1 MTRRVIGILGGS
13 FNPVHNGHLMLASYI
28 AQFGPVDEVWL
39 NLSPQNPFKEQSEL
53 LDDRHRLA
61 MLDKAVNGSV
71 TVKVCD
77 VELSLPQPSYTI
89 NTMEKLESMYP
100 DYDFRIIIGSDNWP
114 RFPEWRDSEALIERY
129 GLIVYPRRDYPL
141 PDIVPDNVTVVDA
154 PMVDISSTFIRECIA
169 EGRDMNFFMPPQVY
183 EYIERNKLYKMMESS
198 TVLNNNSLAFIG
210 LCNEYCQ
217 TLESARETECDDFIA
232 AMLRLLPRIYITASD
247 LKIDDLGL
255 EEPYID
261 GRLDEDYY
269 DSIRRSIENLLG
281 PDDTYLE
288 VFEEDMKY
296 SDTPIAASVSEGL
309 ADIFQV
315 LYNFLE
321 AIKDVPNEL
330 IDQALIAV
338 KDDFQSYWSR
348 ILCNVMRALN
358 HIRYNALNERD

>member
-1 MTRRVIGILGGS
+1 
-13 FNPVHNGHLMLASYI
+13 
-28 AQFGPVDEVWL
+28 
-39 NLSPQNPFKEQSEL
+39 
-53 LDDRHRLA
+53 
-61 MLDKAVNGSV
+61 
-71 TVKVCD
+71 
-77 VELSLPQPSYTI
+77 
-89 NTMEKLESMYP
+89 
-100 DYDFRIIIGSDNWP
+100 
-114 RFPEWRDSEALIERY
+114 
-129 GLIVYPRRDYPL
+129 
-141 PDIVPDNVTVVDA
+141 
-154 PMVDISSTFIRECIA
+154 
-169 EGRDMNFFMPPQVY
+169 
-183 EYIERNKLYKMMESS
+183 MMESS

-232 AMLRLLPRIYITASD
+232 AMLRLLPRIYITARD

>member
-1 MTRRVIGILGGS
+1 
-13 FNPVHNGHLMLASYI
+13 
-28 AQFGPVDEVWL
+28 
-39 NLSPQNPFKEQSEL
+39 
-53 LDDRHRLA
+53 
-61 MLDKAVNGSV
+61 
-71 TVKVCD
+71 
-77 VELSLPQPSYTI
+77 
-89 NTMEKLESMYP
+89 
-100 DYDFRIIIGSDNWP
+100 
-114 RFPEWRDSEALIERY
+114 
-129 GLIVYPRRDYPL
+129 
-141 PDIVPDNVTVVDA
+141 
-154 PMVDISSTFIRECIA
+154 
-169 EGRDMNFFMPPQVY
+169 
-183 EYIERNKLYKMMESS
+183 MMESS

-338 KDDFQSYWSR
+338 KDDFQFYWSR

>member
-1 MTRRVIGILGGS
+1 
-13 FNPVHNGHLMLASYI
+13 
-28 AQFGPVDEVWL
+28 
-39 NLSPQNPFKEQSEL
+39 
-53 LDDRHRLA
+53 
-61 MLDKAVNGSV
+61 
-71 TVKVCD
+71 
-77 VELSLPQPSYTI
+77 
-89 NTMEKLESMYP
+89 
-100 DYDFRIIIGSDNWP
+100 
-114 RFPEWRDSEALIERY
+114 
-129 GLIVYPRRDYPL
+129 
-141 PDIVPDNVTVVDA
+141 
-154 PMVDISSTFIRECIA
+154 
-169 EGRDMNFFMPPQVY
+169 
-183 EYIERNKLYKMMESS
+183 MMESS

-255 EEPYID
+255 D

>member
-1 MTRRVIGILGGS
+1 
-13 FNPVHNGHLMLASYI
+13 
-28 AQFGPVDEVWL
+28 
-39 NLSPQNPFKEQSEL
+39 
-53 LDDRHRLA
+53 
-61 MLDKAVNGSV
+61 
-71 TVKVCD
+71 
-77 VELSLPQPSYTI
+77 
-89 NTMEKLESMYP
+89 
-100 DYDFRIIIGSDNWP
+100 
-114 RFPEWRDSEALIERY
+114 
-129 GLIVYPRRDYPL
+129 
-141 PDIVPDNVTVVDA
+141 
-154 PMVDISSTFIRECIA
+154 
-169 EGRDMNFFMPPQVY
+169 
-183 EYIERNKLYKMMESS
+183 MMESS

-358 HIRYNALNERD
+358 HIRYNAFN

>member
-1 MTRRVIGILGGS
+1 
-13 FNPVHNGHLMLASYI
+13 
-28 AQFGPVDEVWL
+28 
-39 NLSPQNPFKEQSEL
+39 
-53 LDDRHRLA
+53 
-61 MLDKAVNGSV
+61 
-71 TVKVCD
+71 
-77 VELSLPQPSYTI
+77 
-89 NTMEKLESMYP
+89 
-100 DYDFRIIIGSDNWP
+100 
-114 RFPEWRDSEALIERY
+114 
-129 GLIVYPRRDYPL
+129 
-141 PDIVPDNVTVVDA
+141 
-154 PMVDISSTFIRECIA
+154 
-169 EGRDMNFFMPPQVY
+169 
-183 EYIERNKLYKMMESS
+183 MMESS

-255 EEPYID
+255 VEPYID

>member
-1 MTRRVIGILGGS
+1 
-13 FNPVHNGHLMLASYI
+13 
-28 AQFGPVDEVWL
+28 
-39 NLSPQNPFKEQSEL
+39 
-53 LDDRHRLA
+53 
-61 MLDKAVNGSV
+61 
-71 TVKVCD
+71 
-77 VELSLPQPSYTI
+77 
-89 NTMEKLESMYP
+89 
-100 DYDFRIIIGSDNWP
+100 
-114 RFPEWRDSEALIERY
+114 
-129 GLIVYPRRDYPL
+129 
-141 PDIVPDNVTVVDA
+141 
-154 PMVDISSTFIRECIA
+154 
-169 EGRDMNFFMPPQVY
+169 
-183 EYIERNKLYKMMESS
+183 MESS

-321 AIKDVPNEL
+321 AIKDAPNEL

>member
-1 MTRRVIGILGGS
+1 
-13 FNPVHNGHLMLASYI
+13 
-28 AQFGPVDEVWL
+28 
-39 NLSPQNPFKEQSEL
+39 
-53 LDDRHRLA
+53 
-61 MLDKAVNGSV
+61 
-71 TVKVCD
+71 
-77 VELSLPQPSYTI
+77 
-89 NTMEKLESMYP
+89 
-100 DYDFRIIIGSDNWP
+100 
-114 RFPEWRDSEALIERY
+114 
-129 GLIVYPRRDYPL
+129 
-141 PDIVPDNVTVVDA
+141 
-154 PMVDISSTFIRECIA
+154 
-169 EGRDMNFFMPPQVY
+169 
-183 EYIERNKLYKMMESS
+183 MMESS

-358 HIRYNALNERD
+358 HIRYNAFNERD

>member
-1 MTRRVIGILGGS
+1 
-13 FNPVHNGHLMLASYI
+13 
-28 AQFGPVDEVWL
+28 
-39 NLSPQNPFKEQSEL
+39 
-53 LDDRHRLA
+53 
-61 MLDKAVNGSV
+61 
-71 TVKVCD
+71 
-77 VELSLPQPSYTI
+77 
-89 NTMEKLESMYP
+89 
-100 DYDFRIIIGSDNWP
+100 
-114 RFPEWRDSEALIERY
+114 
-129 GLIVYPRRDYPL
+129 
-141 PDIVPDNVTVVDA
+141 
-154 PMVDISSTFIRECIA
+154 
-169 EGRDMNFFMPPQVY
+169 
-183 EYIERNKLYKMMESS
+183 MMESS

-358 HIRYNALNERD
+358 HIRYNALNECD

>member
-1 MTRRVIGILGGS
+1 
-13 FNPVHNGHLMLASYI
+13 
-28 AQFGPVDEVWL
+28 
-39 NLSPQNPFKEQSEL
+39 
-53 LDDRHRLA
+53 
-61 MLDKAVNGSV
+61 
-71 TVKVCD
+71 
-77 VELSLPQPSYTI
+77 
-89 NTMEKLESMYP
+89 
-100 DYDFRIIIGSDNWP
+100 
-114 RFPEWRDSEALIERY
+114 
-129 GLIVYPRRDYPL
+129 
-141 PDIVPDNVTVVDA
+141 
-154 PMVDISSTFIRECIA
+154 
-169 EGRDMNFFMPPQVY
+169 
-183 EYIERNKLYKMMESS
+183 MESS

-348 ILCNVMRALN
+348 ILCSVMRALN

>member
-1 MTRRVIGILGGS
+1 
-13 FNPVHNGHLMLASYI
+13 
-28 AQFGPVDEVWL
+28 
-39 NLSPQNPFKEQSEL
+39 
-53 LDDRHRLA
+53 
-61 MLDKAVNGSV
+61 
-71 TVKVCD
+71 
-77 VELSLPQPSYTI
+77 
-89 NTMEKLESMYP
+89 
-100 DYDFRIIIGSDNWP
+100 
-114 RFPEWRDSEALIERY
+114 
-129 GLIVYPRRDYPL
+129 
-141 PDIVPDNVTVVDA
+141 
-154 PMVDISSTFIRECIA
+154 
-169 EGRDMNFFMPPQVY
+169 
-183 EYIERNKLYKMMESS
+183 MMESS

-348 ILCNVMRALN
+348 IPHSLQRSQRTRLRAGSTINVNGRAL
-358 HIRYNALNERD
+358 IVDYCLSERSECKSCKLEMLDSKRYAYYRYAKQQAESEVSQCNRNASHKPPYNIHEKTYAAVGSRR

>member
-1 MTRRVIGILGGS
+1 
-13 FNPVHNGHLMLASYI
+13 
-28 AQFGPVDEVWL
+28 
-39 NLSPQNPFKEQSEL
+39 
-53 LDDRHRLA
+53 
-61 MLDKAVNGSV
+61 
-71 TVKVCD
+71 
-77 VELSLPQPSYTI
+77 
-89 NTMEKLESMYP
+89 
-100 DYDFRIIIGSDNWP
+100 
-114 RFPEWRDSEALIERY
+114 
-129 GLIVYPRRDYPL
+129 
-141 PDIVPDNVTVVDA
+141 
-154 PMVDISSTFIRECIA
+154 
-169 EGRDMNFFMPPQVY
+169 
-183 EYIERNKLYKMMESS
+183 MMESS

-217 TLESARETECDDFIA
+217 TLESAREMECDDFIA

>member
-1 MTRRVIGILGGS
+1 
-13 FNPVHNGHLMLASYI
+13 
-28 AQFGPVDEVWL
+28 
-39 NLSPQNPFKEQSEL
+39 
-53 LDDRHRLA
+53 
-61 MLDKAVNGSV
+61 
-71 TVKVCD
+71 
-77 VELSLPQPSYTI
+77 
-89 NTMEKLESMYP
+89 
-100 DYDFRIIIGSDNWP
+100 
-114 RFPEWRDSEALIERY
+114 
-129 GLIVYPRRDYPL
+129 
-141 PDIVPDNVTVVDA
+141 
-154 PMVDISSTFIRECIA
+154 
-169 EGRDMNFFMPPQVY
+169 
-183 EYIERNKLYKMMESS
+183 MMESS

-309 ADIFQV
+309 ADMFQV

>member
-1 MTRRVIGILGGS
+1 
-13 FNPVHNGHLMLASYI
+13 
-28 AQFGPVDEVWL
+28 
-39 NLSPQNPFKEQSEL
+39 
-53 LDDRHRLA
+53 
-61 MLDKAVNGSV
+61 
-71 TVKVCD
+71 
-77 VELSLPQPSYTI
+77 
-89 NTMEKLESMYP
+89 
-100 DYDFRIIIGSDNWP
+100 
-114 RFPEWRDSEALIERY
+114 
-129 GLIVYPRRDYPL
+129 
-141 PDIVPDNVTVVDA
+141 
-154 PMVDISSTFIRECIA
+154 
-169 EGRDMNFFMPPQVY
+169 
-183 EYIERNKLYKMMESS
+183 MESS

-315 LYNFLE
+315 LYNSLE

>member
-1 MTRRVIGILGGS
+1 
-13 FNPVHNGHLMLASYI
+13 
-28 AQFGPVDEVWL
+28 
-39 NLSPQNPFKEQSEL
+39 
-53 LDDRHRLA
+53 
-61 MLDKAVNGSV
+61 
-71 TVKVCD
+71 
-77 VELSLPQPSYTI
+77 
-89 NTMEKLESMYP
+89 
-100 DYDFRIIIGSDNWP
+100 
-114 RFPEWRDSEALIERY
+114 
-129 GLIVYPRRDYPL
+129 
-141 PDIVPDNVTVVDA
+141 
-154 PMVDISSTFIRECIA
+154 
-169 EGRDMNFFMPPQVY
+169 
-183 EYIERNKLYKMMESS
+183 MMESS

-288 VFEEDMKY
+288 VFEEDLKY

>member
-1 MTRRVIGILGGS
+1 
-13 FNPVHNGHLMLASYI
+13 
-28 AQFGPVDEVWL
+28 
-39 NLSPQNPFKEQSEL
+39 
-53 LDDRHRLA
+53 
-61 MLDKAVNGSV
+61 
-71 TVKVCD
+71 
-77 VELSLPQPSYTI
+77 
-89 NTMEKLESMYP
+89 
-100 DYDFRIIIGSDNWP
+100 
-114 RFPEWRDSEALIERY
+114 
-129 GLIVYPRRDYPL
+129 
-141 PDIVPDNVTVVDA
+141 
-154 PMVDISSTFIRECIA
+154 
-169 EGRDMNFFMPPQVY
+169 
-183 EYIERNKLYKMMESS
+183 MMESS

-358 HIRYNALNERD
+358 HISYNALNERD

>member
-1 MTRRVIGILGGS
+1 
-13 FNPVHNGHLMLASYI
+13 
-28 AQFGPVDEVWL
+28 
-39 NLSPQNPFKEQSEL
+39 
-53 LDDRHRLA
+53 
-61 MLDKAVNGSV
+61 
-71 TVKVCD
+71 
-77 VELSLPQPSYTI
+77 
-89 NTMEKLESMYP
+89 
-100 DYDFRIIIGSDNWP
+100 
-114 RFPEWRDSEALIERY
+114 
-129 GLIVYPRRDYPL
+129 
-141 PDIVPDNVTVVDA
+141 
-154 PMVDISSTFIRECIA
+154 
-169 EGRDMNFFMPPQVY
+169 
-183 EYIERNKLYKMMESS
+183 MMESS

-261 GRLDEDYY
+261 GRLDE

>member
-1 MTRRVIGILGGS
+1 
-13 FNPVHNGHLMLASYI
+13 
-28 AQFGPVDEVWL
+28 
-39 NLSPQNPFKEQSEL
+39 
-53 LDDRHRLA
+53 
-61 MLDKAVNGSV
+61 
-71 TVKVCD
+71 
-77 VELSLPQPSYTI
+77 
-89 NTMEKLESMYP
+89 
-100 DYDFRIIIGSDNWP
+100 
-114 RFPEWRDSEALIERY
+114 
-129 GLIVYPRRDYPL
+129 
-141 PDIVPDNVTVVDA
+141 
-154 PMVDISSTFIRECIA
+154 
-169 EGRDMNFFMPPQVY
+169 
-183 EYIERNKLYKMMESS
+183 MMESS
-198 TVLNNNSLAFIG
+198 TVLNNNSLVFIG

>member
-1 MTRRVIGILGGS
+1 
-13 FNPVHNGHLMLASYI
+13 
-28 AQFGPVDEVWL
+28 
-39 NLSPQNPFKEQSEL
+39 
-53 LDDRHRLA
+53 
-61 MLDKAVNGSV
+61 
-71 TVKVCD
+71 
-77 VELSLPQPSYTI
+77 
-89 NTMEKLESMYP
+89 
-100 DYDFRIIIGSDNWP
+100 
-114 RFPEWRDSEALIERY
+114 
-129 GLIVYPRRDYPL
+129 
-141 PDIVPDNVTVVDA
+141 
-154 PMVDISSTFIRECIA
+154 
-169 EGRDMNFFMPPQVY
+169 
-183 EYIERNKLYKMMESS
+183 MESS

-232 AMLRLLPRIYITASD
+232 AMLRLLPRIYIMASD

>member
-1 MTRRVIGILGGS
+1 
-13 FNPVHNGHLMLASYI
+13 
-28 AQFGPVDEVWL
+28 
-39 NLSPQNPFKEQSEL
+39 
-53 LDDRHRLA
+53 
-61 MLDKAVNGSV
+61 
-71 TVKVCD
+71 
-77 VELSLPQPSYTI
+77 
-89 NTMEKLESMYP
+89 
-100 DYDFRIIIGSDNWP
+100 
-114 RFPEWRDSEALIERY
+114 
-129 GLIVYPRRDYPL
+129 
-141 PDIVPDNVTVVDA
+141 
-154 PMVDISSTFIRECIA
+154 
-169 EGRDMNFFMPPQVY
+169 
-183 EYIERNKLYKMMESS
+183 MESS

-217 TLESARETECDDFIA
+217 TLESARETECDDFSA
-232 AMLRLLPRIYITASD
+232 GMLRLLPRIYITASD

>member
-1 MTRRVIGILGGS
+1 
-13 FNPVHNGHLMLASYI
+13 
-28 AQFGPVDEVWL
+28 
-39 NLSPQNPFKEQSEL
+39 
-53 LDDRHRLA
+53 
-61 MLDKAVNGSV
+61 
-71 TVKVCD
+71 
-77 VELSLPQPSYTI
+77 
-89 NTMEKLESMYP
+89 
-100 DYDFRIIIGSDNWP
+100 
-114 RFPEWRDSEALIERY
+114 
-129 GLIVYPRRDYPL
+129 
-141 PDIVPDNVTVVDA
+141 
-154 PMVDISSTFIRECIA
+154 
-169 EGRDMNFFMPPQVY
+169 
-183 EYIERNKLYKMMESS
+183 MMESS
-198 TVLNNNSLAFIG
+198 TVLTNNSLAFIG

>member
-1 MTRRVIGILGGS
+1 
-13 FNPVHNGHLMLASYI
+13 
-28 AQFGPVDEVWL
+28 
-39 NLSPQNPFKEQSEL
+39 
-53 LDDRHRLA
+53 
-61 MLDKAVNGSV
+61 
-71 TVKVCD
+71 
-77 VELSLPQPSYTI
+77 
-89 NTMEKLESMYP
+89 
-100 DYDFRIIIGSDNWP
+100 
-114 RFPEWRDSEALIERY
+114 
-129 GLIVYPRRDYPL
+129 
-141 PDIVPDNVTVVDA
+141 
-154 PMVDISSTFIRECIA
+154 
-169 EGRDMNFFMPPQVY
+169 
-183 EYIERNKLYKMMESS
+183 MMESS

-358 HIRYNALNERD
+358 HIRYNALNG

>member
-100 DYDFRIIIGSDNWP
+100 DYDFCIIIGSDNWP

-141 PDIVPDNVTVVDA
+141 PDIVPDNVTIVDA

-183 EYIERNKLYKMMESS
+183 EYIERNKLYK
-198 TVLNNNSLAFIG
+198 N
-210 LCNEYCQ
+210 
-217 TLESARETECDDFIA
+217 
-232 AMLRLLPRIYITASD
+232 
-247 LKIDDLGL
+247 
-255 EEPYID
+255 D
-261 GRLDEDYY
+261 GKQYG
-269 DSIRRSIENLLG
+269 IE
-281 PDDTYLE
+281 
-288 VFEEDMKY
+288 
-296 SDTPIAASVSEGL
+296 
-309 ADIFQV
+309 
-315 LYNFLE
+315 
-321 AIKDVPNEL
+321 
-330 IDQALIAV
+330 
-338 KDDFQSYWSR
+338 
-348 ILCNVMRALN
+348 
-358 HIRYNALNERD
+358 

>member
-1 MTRRVIGILGGS
+1 
-13 FNPVHNGHLMLASYI
+13 
-28 AQFGPVDEVWL
+28 
-39 NLSPQNPFKEQSEL
+39 
-53 LDDRHRLA
+53 
-61 MLDKAVNGSV
+61 
-71 TVKVCD
+71 
-77 VELSLPQPSYTI
+77 
-89 NTMEKLESMYP
+89 
-100 DYDFRIIIGSDNWP
+100 
-114 RFPEWRDSEALIERY
+114 
-129 GLIVYPRRDYPL
+129 
-141 PDIVPDNVTVVDA
+141 
-154 PMVDISSTFIRECIA
+154 
-169 EGRDMNFFMPPQVY
+169 
-183 EYIERNKLYKMMESS
+183 MMESS

-261 GRLDEDYY
+261 GRLVGD
-269 DSIRRSIENLLG
+269 IFG
-281 PDDTYLE
+281 
-288 VFEEDMKY
+288 
-296 SDTPIAASVSEGL
+296 TPIAASVSEGL